1 MLTTTRTGAGS
12 TPPSRPS
19 LAGTVPLPATSTST
33 TTSWGTTSW
42 RPTGRPRPSSRPPQ
56 QTSRTAG
63 RRRPATRATPA
74 CAQCRRRR
82 LAASRRPARHHR
94 RRPLPAPPCLPWLR
108 PDVSVFI
115 PRQSAAGDAC
125 FNMLQPASVLWDCT
139 FLRHCSSCTGAP
151 AANRTYFCDASDANC
166 YIVIRTLDSNFS
178 DAKSYCES
186 VSGGL
191 VSYSSREKQLLVGGA
206 VAATALNARVWE
218 AQAAE
223 ARIGAFTP
231 VCRS

>member
-12 TPPSRPS
+12 TLPSRPS

-94 RRPLPAPPCLPWLR
+94 RRPLPARPCLPWLH

-115 PRQSAAGDAC
+115 SGQTAAGDAC
-125 FNMLQPASVLWDCT
+125 FNMLQPASALEI
-139 FLRHCSSCTGAP
+139 AP
-151 AANRTYFCDASDANC
+151 FY
-166 YIVIRTLDSNFS
+166 V
-178 DAKSYCES
+178 
-186 VSGGL
+186 
-191 VSYSSREKQLLVGGA
+191 
-206 VAATALNARVWE
+206 TAPP
-218 AQAAE
+218 AQAHRPPTGHTSA
-223 ARIGAFTP
+223 TP
-231 VCRS
+231 AMPTATSSSGH